1 MMDTLKQDVKFGLR
15 ALLKNPA
22 FTLVAVVA
30 LALGIGVGNV
40 KQYGLQE
47 DMLATI
53 YVPLAQRPAPAMD
66 VVVRSSLR
74 PDQLVPLIRRDVAAL
89 DRDRPLIHVRTMEQV
104 IADSVADRRLPMLIL
119 GGFAAAAL
127 LLGAI
132 GVYGMVG
139 YSVAQ
144 RTQEFGIRMALGAR
158 RRDVVQ
164 MVLGQGLRMA
174 LLGLLIGLIGSLAVA
189 RLIAGLLFGITPAD
203 PGTLVATSLLILGV
217 ALLACYIP
225 ARRAARV
232 DPMVALRYE

>member
-1 MMDTLKQDVKFGLR
+1 MFPGQDPVGRRIEFNWDTTGWQEIVG
-15 ALLKNPA
+15 
-22 FTLVAVVA
+22 V
-30 LALGIGVGNV
+30 VGNV

-47 DMLATI
+47 DMLPTI
-53 YVPLAQRPAPAMD
+53 FVPQAQRPEPAMA

-74 PDQLVPLIRRDVAAL
+74 PDQLVPEIRRQVAAL
-89 DRDRPLIHVRTMEQV
+89 DRNRPLIQVRTMDQV

-119 GGFAAAAL
+119 GAFAVAAL

-132 GVYGMVG
+132 GVYGIVG

-158 RRDVVQ
+158 RRDVVR
-164 MVLGQGLRMA
+164 MVLGQDLRLA
-174 LLGLLIGLIGSLAVA
+174 LFGLLIGLAGSLAIA